1 MAVTI
6 ASLEYGNRTP
16 SEFIAQTILAS
27 GVHGMY
33 SIYDGV
39 KDKQQI
45 PIFAGSLTWGTDLC
59 VFDPQSVASI
69 DEKEFVTK
77 NYKWAFKN
85 CKTALQRSYRSL
97 MLRQGQN
104 NAETMDEQFKDW
116 VFDYFSKLA
125 SQHIGKLAH
134 DELATQITADAN
146 VNKTDGAAGSAAK
159 LIDPATVLDE
169 LAIIFNLAT
178 EEMYLSHFNAQG
190 VVKDQAPNLAFI
202 LPYEAYHA
210 AHIALANLNTEDA
223 RQNLEAGRIPM
234 AYMGIPIYLDV
245 NQAADRVLLAP
256 LDNFVTVVDDIA
268 DVKAI
273 QTKYMEELSSDYLWG
288 QFTIG
293 FGYKKSELIVEY
305 TAQA

>member
-6 ASLEYGNRTP
+6 ASLDYGNRTP
-16 SEFIAQTILAS
+16 SEFIAATIVSA
-27 GVHGMY
+27 GVHQHY
-33 SIYDGV
+33 SLYDGV

-45 PIFAGSLTWGTDLC
+45 PVFAGTLTWGTDLC

-97 MLRQGQN
+97 MLKKGQN
-104 NAETMDEQFKDW
+104 NSETMDSDFKDW
-116 VFDYFSKLA
+116 VFDYFSGLA
-125 SQHIGKLAH
+125 GQKIATLAH
-134 DELATQITADAN
+134 DELAVQITADAN
-146 VNKTDGAAGSAAK
+146 VNKVTGAAGSVAA
-159 LIDPATVLDE
+159 LVAPATVLAQLQLVF
-169 LAIIFNLAT
+169 LAMT
-178 EEMYLSHFNAQG
+178 EEMYLTNFSHNG
-190 VVKDQAPNLAFI
+190 VVKDQSISLSFI
-202 LPYEAYHA
+202 LPFEVYQA
-210 AHIALANLNTEDA
+210 AHIALTNNMTFNERA
-223 RQNLEAGRIPM
+223 QIEAGLLPLK
-234 AYMGIPIYLDV
+234 YMGIPIYLDP
-245 NQAADRVLLAP
+245 NQAASRVLLAP

-293 FGYKKSELIVEY
+293 FGYKKSELIVQY
-305 TAQA
+305 TGAA

>member
-6 ASLEYGNRTP
+6 ADLDYGNRTP
-16 SEFIAQTILAS
+16 SEFIAATIVEA
-27 GVHGMY
+27 GVHQY
-33 SIYDGV
+33 FSLYDGV

-45 PIFAGSLTWGTDLC
+45 PVFAGTLTWGTDLC

-97 MLRQGQN
+97 MLKQGQN
-104 NAETMDEQFKDW
+104 NSETMDSDFKDW
-116 VFDYFSKLA
+116 MFDYFAGLA
-125 SQHIGKLAH
+125 GQKIGALAH

-146 VNKTDGAAGSAAK
+146 VNKVTGAAGSIAA
-159 LIDPATVLDE
+159 LVAPATVLAQLQLVFLE
-169 LAIIFNLAT
+169 MT
-178 EEMYLSHFNAQG
+178 EEMYLTNFSHNG
-190 VVKDQAPNLAFI
+190 VAKDQSISLAFI
-202 LPYEAYHA
+202 LPFEVYQA
-210 AHIALANLNTEDA
+210 AHIALTNNMTFNERA
-223 RQNLEAGRIPM
+223 QIEAGALPLR
-234 AYMGIPIYLDV
+234 YMGISIYLDP
-245 NQAADRVLLAP
+245 NQVATRVLLAP

-273 QTKYMEELSSDYLWG
+273 QTKYMEELSSDYIWG

-293 FGYKKSELIVEY
+293 FGYKKSELIVQY
-305 TAQA
+305 TGAA

>member
-16 SEFIAQTILAS
+16 QEFIAQTILQS
-27 GVHGMY
+27 GVHGKY
-33 SIYDGV
+33 SMYDGV

-45 PIFAGSLTWGTDLC
+45 PVFAGALTWGTDLC

-97 MLRQGQN
+97 MLAQGQN
-104 NAETMDEQFKDW
+104 NAETMDSDFKDW

-134 DELATQITADAN
+134 DELETQIAADAN
-146 VNKTDGAAGSAAK
+146 VNKVTGAAGSAAAM
-159 LIDPATVLDE
+159 IDDATVLDQLQIVFKE
-169 LAIIFNLAT
+169 MT
-178 EEMYLSHFNAQG
+178 EEMYLSNFDVNG
-190 VVKDQAPNLAFI
+190 VQRDQSEALAFI
-202 LPYEAYHA
+202 LPFEVYQA
-210 AHIALANLNTEDA
+210 AHVALTSAASLEE
-223 RQNLEAGRIPM
+223 RKQIEAGELPLK
-234 AYMGIPIYLDV
+234 YMGIPLYLDV
-245 NQAADRVLLAP
+245 NQAADRIILAP
-256 LDNFVTVVDDIA
+256 LSNFVTVVDDIA

-305 TAQA
+305 TGAA

>member
-16 SEFIAQTILAS
+16 SEFIAQTIIGA
-27 GVHGMY
+27 GVHGQF
-33 SIYDGV
+33 SLYDGV

-45 PIFAGSLTWGTDLC
+45 PVFAGSLTWGTDLC
-59 VFDPQSVASI
+59 TFDPQSVASI

-97 MLRQGQN
+97 MLKQGQN
-104 NAETMDEQFKDW
+104 NSETMDSDFKDW

-125 SQHIGKLAH
+125 SQHVSSLASS
-134 DELATQITADAN
+134 ELATQITADAN
-146 VNKTDGAAGSAAK
+146 VNKTAGAAGSAGR
-159 LIDPATVLDE
+159 LIADATVLDE
-169 LAIIFNLAT
+169 LQIIFKLMT
-178 EEMYLSHFNAQG
+178 EEMYLTNFSVQG
-190 VVKDQAPNLAFI
+190 VTTDQTSGLAFV
-202 LPYEAYHA
+202 LPYEAYVA
-210 AHIALANLNTEDA
+210 AHIALTNNMTFNE
-223 RQNLEAGRIPM
+223 RQMIETGKLPLQ
-234 AYMGIPIYLDV
+234 YMGIPLYVDV
-245 NQAADRVLLAP
+245 NQAADRVILAP
-256 LDNFVTVVDDIA
+256 LDNFVVVVDDIA

-305 TAQA
+305 TGAA

>member
-6 ASLEYGNRTP
+6 AALDYGNRTP
-16 SEFIAQTILAS
+16 SEFLAATILEA
-27 GVHGMY
+27 GVHKY
-33 SIYDGV
+33 FSLYDGV

-45 PIFAGSLTWGTDLC
+45 PIFAATLTWGTDLC

-97 MLRQGQN
+97 MLKQGQN
-104 NAETMDEQFKDW
+104 NSETMDSDFKDW

-125 SQHIGKLAH
+125 SQKIGILAH

-146 VNKTDGAAGSAAK
+146 VNKVTGAAGSTAK
-159 LIDPATVLDE
+159 LIDPLTVLSE
-169 LAIIFNLAT
+169 LQIVFKSMT
-178 EEMYLSHFNAQG
+178 EEMYLTNFSVNG
-190 VVKDQAPNLAFI
+190 VAKDQSVSLAYI
-202 LPYEAYHA
+202 LPFEVYQA
-210 AHIALANLNTEDA
+210 AHIALTNNMTFNERA
-223 RQNLEAGRIPM
+223 QIEAGALPLK
-234 AYMGIPIYLDV
+234 YMGIPIFLDI
-245 NQAADRVLLAP
+245 NQDANRVLLAP

-273 QTKYMEELSSDYLWG
+273 QMKYMEELSSDYLWG

-293 FGYKKSELIVEY
+293 FGYKKSELIVQY
-305 TAQA
+305 LGAA

>member
-6 ASLEYGNRTP
+6 ATLDYGNRTP
-16 SEFIAQTILAS
+16 SEFIAQTILQA
-27 GVHGMY
+27 GVHGKY
-33 SIYDGV
+33 SVYDGV

-45 PIFAGSLTWGTDLC
+45 PIFAAALTWGTDLC
-59 VFDPQSVASI
+59 TFDPQSVASI
-69 DEKEFVTK
+69 DEKEFITK

-97 MLRQGQN
+97 MLKQGQN
-104 NAETMDEQFKDW
+104 NAETMDSDFKDW

-146 VNKTDGAAGSAAK
+146 VNKVTGAAGSTAA
-159 LIDPATVLDE
+159 LISASTVLAQ
-169 LAIIFNLAT
+169 LQLVFKAMT
-178 EEMYLSHFNAQG
+178 REMYLSNFNVDG
-190 VVKDQAPNLAFI
+190 VMRDQNEALAFV
-202 LPYEAYHA
+202 LPYEVYQA
-210 AHIALANLNTEDA
+210 AHIALTNNMTFNERA
-223 RQNLEAGRIPM
+223 QIEAGALPLK
-234 AYMGIPIYLDV
+234 YMGIPIMLDI
-245 NQAADRVLLAP
+245 NQDANRVILAP
-256 LDNFVTVVDDIA
+256 LSNFVTVVDDIA

-305 TAQA
+305 KGAA

>member
-16 SEFIAQTILAS
+16 SEFIAQTIIES
-27 GVHGMY
+27 GVHGNY

-45 PIFAGSLTWGTDLC
+45 PVFAAALTWGTDLC
-59 VFDPQSVASI
+59 TFDPQSVASI

-97 MLRQGQN
+97 MLKQGQN
-104 NAETMDEQFKDW
+104 NSETMDSDFKDW

-125 SQHIGKLAH
+125 GQHVGSLAH
-134 DELATQITADAN
+134 DELAAQITADAN
-146 VNKTDGAAGSAAK
+146 VNKEAGAAGSAAK
-159 LIDPATVLDE
+159 LIDEATVLDE
-169 LAIIFNLAT
+169 LKIVFKAMT
-178 EEMYLSHFNAQG
+178 EEMYLSNFNVNG
-190 VVKDQAPNLAFI
+190 VSKDQSIGLAFI
-202 LPYEAYHA
+202 LPYEVYVA
-210 AHIALANLNTEDA
+210 AHVALTSAASLQE
-223 RQNLEAGRIPM
+223 RIQIEAGTLPLK
-234 AYMGIPIYLDV
+234 YMGIPLYVDV

-256 LDNFVTVVDDIA
+256 LNNFVTVVDDIA
-268 DVKAI
+268 DIKAI

-305 TAQA
+305 TASA

>member
-6 ASLEYGNRTP
+6 AALEYGNRTE
-16 SEFIAQTILAS
+16 SQFIAQTILAS
-27 GVHGMY
+27 GVHGNY
-33 SIYDGV
+33 QIFDGV

-45 PIFAGSLTWGTDLC
+45 PVFAGSLTWGTDLC
-59 VFDPQSVASI
+59 VFDPQSVVSI

-97 MLRQGQN
+97 MLKQGQN
-104 NAETMDEQFKDW
+104 NAETMDSDFKDW

-125 SQHIGKLAH
+125 SKYIGTLAH

-146 VNKTDGAAGSAAK
+146 VNKTTGAAGSTAD
-159 LIDPATVLDE
+159 LIDASTVLAQ
-169 LAIIFNLAT
+169 LQLIFKLMT
-178 EEMYLSHFNAQG
+178 EEMYLTNFNVNG
-190 VVKDQAPNLAFI
+190 VVKDQEIGLAYI
-202 LPYEAYHA
+202 LPFEVYQA
-210 AHIALANLNTEDA
+210 AHIALTNNMTFNERA
-223 RQNLEAGRIPM
+223 QIEAGALPLK
-234 AYMGIPIYLDV
+234 YMGIPIYLDV
-245 NQAADRVLLAP
+245 NQAANRVVLAP
-256 LDNFVTVVDDIA
+256 LSNFVTVVDDIA

-305 TAQA
+305 IGAA

>member
-6 ASLEYGNRTP
+6 AALEYGNRTE
-16 SEFIAQTILAS
+16 SEFIAQTIISAGIQEHFSLF
-27 GVHGMY
+27 
-33 SIYDGV
+33 DGV

-45 PIFAGSLTWGTDLC
+45 PVFAGSLTWGTDLC
-59 VFDPQSVASI
+59 VFDPQSVVSI

-97 MLRQGQN
+97 MLKQGQN
-104 NAETMDEQFKDW
+104 NQETMDSDFKDW

-125 SQHIGKLAH
+125 SKHIGTLAH
-134 DELATQITADAN
+134 TEITAQIAADAN
-146 VNKTDGAAGSAAK
+146 VNKTTGAAGTAA
-159 LIDPATVLDE
+159 LLVAPATVLAE
-169 LAIIFNLAT
+169 LQDVFKLMT
-178 EEMYLSHFNAQG
+178 EEMYLSNFSVNGVSTDQG
-190 VVKDQAPNLAFI
+190 IGLAFV
-202 LPYEAYHA
+202 LPYEAYQA
-210 AHIALANLNTEDA
+210 AHIALTNNMTFNERA
-223 RQNLEAGRIPM
+223 QIEAGALPM
-234 AYMGIPIYLDV
+234 KYMGIPIYLDV
-245 NQAADRVLLAP
+245 NQIATRVVLAP

-273 QTKYMEELSSDYLWG
+273 QTKYIEELSSDYFWG

-305 TAQA
+305 TALA

>member
-16 SEFIAQTILAS
+16 QEFIAATILEA
-27 GVHGMY
+27 GVHKNY
-33 SIYDGV
+33 SMYDGV

-45 PIFAGSLTWGTDLC
+45 PVFAGSLTWGTDLC

-97 MLRQGQN
+97 MLKKGQN
-104 NAETMDEQFKDW
+104 NAETMDSDFKDW
-116 VFDYFSKLA
+116 VFDYFAKLA
-125 SQHIGKLAH
+125 GQHIGKLAH

-146 VNKTDGAAGSAAK
+146 VNKVVGAAGSTAK
-159 LIDPATVLDE
+159 LIDAATVLAE
-169 LAIIFNLAT
+169 LQIIFKEMT
-178 EEMYLSHFNAQG
+178 EEMYLTNFNVNG
-190 VVKDQAPNLAFI
+190 VVKDQEVSLAYV
-202 LPYEAYHA
+202 LPYEVYQA
-210 AHIALANLNTEDA
+210 AHIALTNNMTFNERA
-223 RQNLEAGRIPM
+223 QIEAGALPLK
-234 AYMGIPIYLDV
+234 YMGIPIMLDI
-245 NQAADRVLLAP
+245 NQDANRVILAP
-256 LDNFVTVVDDIA
+256 LNNFLTLVDDIA

-305 TAQA
+305 KGAA

>member
-6 ASLEYGNRTP
+6 ATLDYGNRTP
-16 SEFIAQTILAS
+16 SEFIAQTILQA
-27 GVHGMY
+27 GVHGKY
-33 SIYDGV
+33 SVYDGV

-45 PIFAGSLTWGTDLC
+45 PIFAAALTWGTDLC
-59 VFDPQSVASI
+59 TFDPQSVASI

-97 MLRQGQN
+97 MLKQGQN
-104 NAETMDEQFKDW
+104 NAETMDSDFKDW

-146 VNKTDGAAGSAAK
+146 VNKVTGAAGSTAA
-159 LIDPATVLDE
+159 LISASTVLAQ
-169 LAIIFNLAT
+169 LQLVFKAMT
-178 EEMYLSHFNAQG
+178 REMYLSNFNVDG
-190 VVKDQAPNLAFI
+190 VMRDQNEALAFV
-202 LPYEAYHA
+202 LPYEVYQA
-210 AHIALANLNTEDA
+210 AHIALTNNMTFNERA
-223 RQNLEAGRIPM
+223 QIEAGALPLK
-234 AYMGIPIYLDV
+234 YMGIPIMLDI
-245 NQAADRVLLAP
+245 NQDANRVILAP
-256 LDNFVTVVDDIA
+256 LSNFVTVVDDIA

-305 TAQA
+305 KGAA

>member
-6 ASLEYGNRTP
+6 ADLDYGNRTP
-16 SEFIAQTILAS
+16 SEFIASTIMDAGIRQYFS
-27 GVHGMY
+27 M
-33 SIYDGV
+33 YDGV

-45 PIFAGSLTWGTDLC
+45 PVFAGQLSWGTDLC

-97 MLRQGQN
+97 MLKQGQN
-104 NAETMDEQFKDW
+104 NSETMDSDFKDW
-116 VFDYFSKLA
+116 VFDTFSKLA
-125 SQHIGKLAH
+125 AKHVSTLAH
-134 DELATQITADAN
+134 DEIATQILADAN
-146 VNKTDGAAGSAAK
+146 VNKIAGAAGSAAK
-159 LIDPATVLDE
+159 MIDDATVLDE
-169 LAIIFNLAT
+169 LQIIFKSMT
-178 EEMYLSHFNAQG
+178 EEMYLSNFTVNG
-190 VVKDQAPNLAFI
+190 VVRDQSASLAFV
-202 LPYEAYHA
+202 LPYEVYVA
-210 AHIALANLNTEDA
+210 AHVALTNNMAFNE
-223 RQNLEAGRIPM
+223 RQAIETGKLPLT
-234 AYMGIPIYLDV
+234 YMGIPLFVDI
-245 NQAADRVLLAP
+245 NQSADRVLLAP

-305 TAQA
+305 IGAV